1 MVENKIKVL
10 TFKEVEFNE
19 KGIIL
24 SVLDEKLFG
33 TPEFKEKVC
42 EELSYIVHVEDEEDL
57 SIMAEFDDVVEKVA
71 SGNSAEYL
79 DYWFEYIEVDAYK

>member
-1 MVENKIKVL
+1 VDN
-10 TFKEVEFNE
+10 
-19 KGIIL
+19 
-24 SVLDEKLFG
+24 DKLFG

-42 EELSYIVHVEDEEDL
+42 EELSYLVKAEDEEDM
-57 SIMAEFDDVVEKVA
+57 SIMEEFNDAVEKVA